1 MGKRKRWG
9 HSFARWYYGQGKGRQ
24 FALCFSLFSMIVLG
38 LVLTA
43 PLLKPEAKEVEVW
56 CSPDGSF
63 KVFLS
68 PDDPRL
74 QPVGPNGE
82 LGLGVSL
89 CDLTMGPPT
98 AESPAR

>member
-1 MGKRKRWG
+1 MGKLKGWG
-9 HSFARWYYGQGKGRQ
+9 DSFARWYYAQGKGTQ
-24 FALCFSLFSMIVLG
+24 FALCFGLFSMIVLG
-38 LVLTA
+38 SVLIS

-63 KVFLS
+63 RVFLS

-89 CDLTMGPPT
+89 CDLTM
-98 AESPAR
+98 

>member
-1 MGKRKRWG
+1 MGKLNGWG
-9 HSFARWYYGQGKGRQ
+9 SSFARWYYAQGKGKQ
-24 FALCFSLFSMIVLG
+24 FALCFGLFWIVVLG
-38 LVLTA
+38 LAMVA

-56 CSPDGSF
+56 CTPDGSF

-89 CDLTMGPPT
+89 CDLTM
-98 AESPAR
+98 